1 MSEGIWINVFMV
13 FCGLWMALIFVFIG
27 VVIERARVDY
37 RSYKSVLRGN
47 TGADVCV
54 HAGIRDRADVQH
66 IHTGN
71 NRELGTEEMIGVINV
86 MRVGAS
92 GYERLVLDAIRE
104 RIEDEE

>member
-54 HAGIRDRADVQH
+54 LDGIRDRADVQH
-66 IHTGN
+66 CTTGDCGEH
-71 NRELGTEEMIGVINV
+71 RCDKGEKE
-86 MRVGAS
+86 
-92 GYERLVLDAIRE
+92 
-104 RIEDEE
+104 